1 MKTFKE
7 IREASDVSSS
17 HAQHML
23 GNDAEKRAHSAFMQK
38 KHGVKTTY
46 HGSDELKYHGPK
58 KNVKKA
64 LGTHYGGDHS
74 QAKDDHPHIYK
85 ENVKTADKKPEI
97 YTKPDGKKGT
107 RMVPVDRE
115 VIKQEKTL
123 EWLKSALARE
133 AKKVKP
139 RQDDMEE
146 AYEQTM
152 YCKKCGCERG
162 NPDPDCSCKMENASL
177 TDAQCYSEQSKCG
190 SLPKKEG
197 VKEDSDDFTVGRAR
211 KKKQFTHASIDHKGN
226 MVGFGRKPAGPS
238 HAAVGS
244 DGIAHGFANS
254 HSDAKDLARTRN
266 KRRPGSSRVVKLKHV
281 ELKKPLSYAQADKH
295 LGKSLKGHYHE
306 ATIQEAE
313 IPVGKTIFTKKPEPS
328 KKDQKTIK
336 KIQDLMKRA
345 NEDVDEAIKHTHAAV
360 DKKGLAIG
368 FASHERDAKD
378 MARRNN
384 GKVVKLKKPMS
395 DKKTDM
401 MINRPFKE
409 DVSEISKGMA
419 SRYIKKSQVSTADAA
434 KSVERGNI
442 DSKSPDRDI
451 AKAGKAQAKKGI
463 KTFINRNKG
472 TSTAVDK
479 LTGKAKVP
487 AKEGMAQGIAK
498 QKIARE
504 KEMDARRHDRM
515 MDRARMKDT
524 KKKNMSELSMSMKD
538 LTKTGLNKHASPDKD
553 KIRKGLDAL
562 KKAGNAKADAEAG
575 ERRKKFSELSNNTMG
590 QYVRKA
596 ADDAAKKGAAG
607 DTKKAQARVKGVS
620 KAMDKIDHNR
630 LFGRQG

>member
-1 MKTFKE
+1 MKTF
-7 IREASDVSSS
+7 D
-17 HAQHML
+17 QL
-23 GNDAEKRAHSAFMQK
+23 
-38 KHGVKTTY
+38 
-46 HGSDELKYHGPK
+46 L
-58 KNVKKA
+58 
-64 LGTHYGGDHS
+64 
-74 QAKDDHPHIYK
+74 
-85 ENVKTADKKPEI
+85 ENVKTADRKPEI

-107 RMVPVDRE
+107 RMVPVDKE
-115 VIKQEKTL
+115 VIKQEKNL
-123 EWLKSALARE
+123 EWLKAALAKE
-133 AKKVKP
+133 AAQTKP

-146 AYEQTM
+146 DVQELTIADVQKATAM
-152 YCKKCGCERG
+152 AKKRQEKEREAG
-162 NPDPDCSCKMENASL
+162 KKSVST
-177 TDAQCYSEQSKCG
+177 TDLSAR
-190 SLPKKEG
+190 LPKKEG
-197 VKEDSDDFTVGRAR
+197 YGGMVDPKKRAEI
-211 KKKQFTHASIDHKGN
+211 KKKVDANMAS
-226 MVGFGRKPAGPS
+226 
-238 HAAVGS
+238 
-244 DGIAHGFANS
+244 
-254 HSDAKDLARTRN
+254 
-266 KRRPGSSRVVKLKHV
+266 
-281 ELKKPLSYAQADKH
+281 LKKNNPNWKSKLSKP
-295 LGKSLKGHYHE
+295 KKE
-306 ATIQEAE
+306 ATIPDGQTAMTKT
-313 IPVGKTIFTKKPEPS
+313 PAMKDKDKKTMGKIA
-328 KKDQKTIK
+328 
-336 KIQDLMKRA
+336 DLMKRA
-345 NEDVDEAIKHTHAAV
+345 NEAIKHTHAAV

-378 MARRNN
+378 MARRHN

-487 AKEGMAQGIAK
+487 AKEGV
-498 QKIARE
+498 
-504 KEMDARRHDRM
+504 
-515 MDRARMKDT
+515 
-524 KKKNMSELSMSMKD
+524 NELSMSMKD

-562 KKAGNAKADAEAG
+562 KKAGNKKADAEAG
-575 ERRKKFSELSNNTMG
+575 ERRKKFSELSNNKMG

>member
-1 MKTFKE
+1 MKTF
-7 IREASDVSSS
+7 
-17 HAQHML
+17 
-23 GNDAEKRAHSAFMQK
+23 F
-38 KHGVKTTY
+38 
-46 HGSDELKYHGPK
+46 EL
-58 KNVKKA
+58 
-64 LGTHYGGDHS
+64 S
-74 QAKDDHPHIYK
+74 
-85 ENVKTADKKPEI
+85 ENVKSADKKPEQF
-97 YTKPDGKKGT
+97 TKPDGKKGT
-107 RMVPVDRE
+107 RMVPVDKE

-123 EWLKSALARE
+123 EWLKAALAKE

-162 NPDPDCSCKMENASL
+162 DPDPNCTCEMNNAEL

-190 SLPKKEG
+190 SRPKKEG
-197 VKEDSDDFTVGRAR
+197 VKE
-211 KKKQFTHASIDHKGN
+211 
-226 MVGFGRKPAGPS
+226 
-238 HAAVGS
+238 
-244 DGIAHGFANS
+244 
-254 HSDAKDLARTRN
+254 
-266 KRRPGSSRVVKLKHV
+266 
-281 ELKKPLSYAQADKH
+281 
-295 LGKSLKGHYHE
+295 
-306 ATIQEAE
+306 AE
-313 IPVGKTIFTKKPEPS
+313 IPHGKTIFTKKPEPS

-336 KIQDLMKRA
+336 KIQDLMRNA
-345 NEDVDEAIKHTHAAV
+345 NK
-360 DKKGLAIG
+360 IG
-368 FASHERDAKD
+368 NTSYR
-378 MARRNN
+378 
-384 GKVVKLKKPMS
+384 GK
-395 DKKTDM
+395 
-401 MINRPFKE
+401 KE

-487 AKEGMAQGIAK
+487 AKEGMAQGIVK
-498 QKIARE
+498 QKISRE
-504 KEMDARRHDRM
+504 KEMDAKRHDRM

-538 LTKTGLNKHASPDKD
+538 LTKTGLNKHASPDKN

-575 ERRKKFSELSNNTMG
+575 ERRKKFSELSNNKMG

-620 KAMDKIDHNR
+620 KAMDKMDTNR
-630 LFGRQG
+630 LFGRQ

>member
-7 IREASDVSSS
+7 LREASDVSSS

-23 GNDAEKRAHSAFMQK
+23 SNDAERRAHSAFMQK

-85 ENVKTADKKPEI
+85 ENVKTADRKPEI

-115 VIKQEKTL
+115 VIKQEKNL
-123 EWLKSALARE
+123 EWLKAALAKE
-133 AKKVKP
+133 AAQTKP

-146 AYEQTM
+146 DVQELTIADVQKATAM
-152 YCKKCGCERG
+152 AKKRQAKEREAG
-162 NPDPDCSCKMENASL
+162 KKSVST
-177 TDAQCYSEQSKCG
+177 TDLAAR
-190 SLPKKEG
+190 LPKK
-197 VKEDSDDFTVGRAR
+197 
-211 KKKQFTHASIDHKGN
+211 
-226 MVGFGRKPAGPS
+226 
-238 HAAVGS
+238 
-244 DGIAHGFANS
+244 
-254 HSDAKDLARTRN
+254 
-266 KRRPGSSRVVKLKHV
+266 
-281 ELKKPLSYAQADKH
+281 
-295 LGKSLKGHYHE
+295 
-306 ATIQEAE
+306 EAE

-345 NEDVDEAIKHTHAAV
+345 NEDV
-360 DKKGLAIG
+360 
-368 FASHERDAKD
+368 
-378 MARRNN
+378 N
-384 GKVVKLKKPMS
+384 
-395 DKKTDM
+395 
-401 MINRPFKE
+401 
-409 DVSEISKGMA
+409 EISKGMA

-451 AKAGKAQAKKGI
+451 AKAGKAQTRKGI

-487 AKEGMAQGIAK
+487 AKEGM
-498 QKIARE
+498 
-504 KEMDARRHDRM
+504 
-515 MDRARMKDT
+515 
-524 KKKNMSELSMSMKD
+524 NELSMSMKD
-538 LTKTGLNKHASPDKD
+538 LTKTGLNKAASPDKD

-562 KKAGNAKADAEAG
+562 KKAGNKKADAEAG
-575 ERRKKFSELSNNTMG
+575 ERRKKMSELSNNKMG

>member
-1 MKTFKE
+1 MKRF
-7 IREASDVSSS
+7 
-17 HAQHML
+17 L
-23 GNDAEKRAHSAFMQK
+23 
-38 KHGVKTTY
+38 
-46 HGSDELKYHGPK
+46 ELR
-58 KNVKKA
+58 
-64 LGTHYGGDHS
+64 
-74 QAKDDHPHIYK
+74 
-85 ENVKTADKKPEI
+85 ENVKTADRKPEI

-107 RMVPVDRE
+107 RMVPVDKE

-162 NPDPDCSCKMENASL
+162 NPDPECSCKMENASL
-177 TDAQCYSEQSKCG
+177 TDSQCYSEQSRCG
-190 SLPKKEG
+190 SMPKKEG
-197 VKEDSDDFTVGRAR
+197 VNELTIADVQKATAMAKKRQAKEREAG
-211 KKKQFTHASIDHKGN
+211 KKSVSTA
-226 MVGFGRKPAGPS
+226 
-238 HAAVGS
+238 
-244 DGIAHGFANS
+244 
-254 HSDAKDLARTRN
+254 DLAARL
-266 KRRPGSSRVVKLKHV
+266 P
-281 ELKKPLSYAQADKH
+281 KK
-295 LGKSLKGHYHE
+295 E
-306 ATIQEAE
+306 ATIPDGQTAMTKT
-313 IPVGKTIFTKKPEPS
+313 PAMKDKDRKTMGKIA
-328 KKDQKTIK
+328 
-336 KIQDLMKRA
+336 DLMKRA
-345 NEDVDEAIKHTHAAV
+345 NEAIKHTHAAV

-409 DVSEISKGMA
+409 DVNEISKGMA

-487 AKEGMAQGIAK
+487 AKEGMAQDVAK
-498 QKIARE
+498 QKIDQE
-504 KEMDARRHDRM
+504 KEMDAKRHDRM
-515 MDRARMKDT
+515 MDKARMKDT
-524 KKKNMSELSMSMKD
+524 KTKNMSELSMSMKA

-575 ERRKKFSELSNNTMG
+575 ERRKKFSELSNNKMG

>member
-1 MKTFKE
+1 MKRF
-7 IREASDVSSS
+7 
-17 HAQHML
+17 L
-23 GNDAEKRAHSAFMQK
+23 
-38 KHGVKTTY
+38 
-46 HGSDELKYHGPK
+46 ELR
-58 KNVKKA
+58 
-64 LGTHYGGDHS
+64 
-74 QAKDDHPHIYK
+74 
-85 ENVKTADKKPEI
+85 ENVKTADRKPEI

-162 NPDPDCSCKMENASL
+162 NPDPECSCKMENASL
-177 TDAQCYSEQSKCG
+177 TDSQCYSEQSRCG
-190 SLPKKEG
+190 SMPKKEG
-197 VKEDSDDFTVGRAR
+197 VNELTIADVQKATAMAKKRQAKEREAG
-211 KKKQFTHASIDHKGN
+211 KKSVSTT
-226 MVGFGRKPAGPS
+226 
-238 HAAVGS
+238 
-244 DGIAHGFANS
+244 
-254 HSDAKDLARTRN
+254 DLAARL
-266 KRRPGSSRVVKLKHV
+266 P
-281 ELKKPLSYAQADKH
+281 KK
-295 LGKSLKGHYHE
+295 E
-306 ATIQEAE
+306 ATIPDGQTAMTKT
-313 IPVGKTIFTKKPEPS
+313 PAMKDKDRKTMGKIA
-328 KKDQKTIK
+328 
-336 KIQDLMKRA
+336 DLMKRA
-345 NEDVDEAIKHTHAAV
+345 NEAIKHTHAAV

-395 DKKTDM
+395 HKKTDM
-401 MINRPFKE
+401 MINRPFNE
-409 DVSEISKGMA
+409 DVNEISKGMA

-524 KKKNMSELSMSMKD
+524 KKKNMSELSMSMKA

-575 ERRKKFSELSNNTMG
+575 ERRKKFSELSNNKMG

>member
-1 MKTFKE
+1 MPLK
-7 IREASDVSSS
+7 VSHGIKSWIDDFQQS
-17 HAQHML
+17 KDKRFD
-23 GNDAEKRAHSAFMQK
+23 GKSAEKRREMAIAAYM
-38 KHGVKTTY
+38 
-46 HGSDELKYHGPK
+46 
-58 KNVKKA
+58 A
-64 LGTHYGGDHS
+64 
-74 QAKDDHPHIYK
+74 AKREQK
-85 ENVKTADKKPEI
+85 ENVKTADKKPEM
-97 YTKPDGKKGT
+97 YTKPDGKRGT

-115 VIKQEKTL
+115 VVKQEKNL
-123 EWLKSALARE
+123 EWLKAALEAQAR
-133 AKKVKP
+133 KTKP

-146 AYEQTM
+146 NVQELTIADVQKATAM
-152 YCKKCGCERG
+152 AKKRQEKEREAG
-162 NPDPDCSCKMENASL
+162 KKSVSTADLA
-177 TDAQCYSEQSKCG
+177 AR
-190 SLPKKEG
+190 LPKKEG
-197 VKEDSDDFTVGRAR
+197 YGGMVDPKKRAEI
-211 KKKQFTHASIDHKGN
+211 KKKVDANMAS
-226 MVGFGRKPAGPS
+226 
-238 HAAVGS
+238 
-244 DGIAHGFANS
+244 
-254 HSDAKDLARTRN
+254 
-266 KRRPGSSRVVKLKHV
+266 
-281 ELKKPLSYAQADKH
+281 LKKNNPNWKSKLSKP
-295 LGKSLKGHYHE
+295 KKE
-306 ATIQEAE
+306 ATIPDGQTAMTKT
-313 IPVGKTIFTKKPEPS
+313 PAMKDKDKKTMGKIA
-328 KKDQKTIK
+328 
-336 KIQDLMKRA
+336 DLMKRA
-345 NEDVDEAIKHTHAAV
+345 NEAIKHTHAAV

-378 MARRNN
+378 MARRHN

-487 AKEGMAQGIAK
+487 AREGI
-498 QKIARE
+498 
-504 KEMDARRHDRM
+504 D
-515 MDRARMKDT
+515 
-524 KKKNMSELSMSMKD
+524 ELSMSMKD

-562 KKAGNAKADAEAG
+562 KKAGNKKADAEAG
-575 ERRKKFSELSNNTMG
+575 ERRKKFSELSNNKMG

>member
-1 MKTFKE
+1 MKTF
-7 IREASDVSSS
+7 
-17 HAQHML
+17 
-23 GNDAEKRAHSAFMQK
+23 F
-38 KHGVKTTY
+38 
-46 HGSDELKYHGPK
+46 EL
-58 KNVKKA
+58 
-64 LGTHYGGDHS
+64 S
-74 QAKDDHPHIYK
+74 
-85 ENVKTADKKPEI
+85 ENVKSADKKPEQF
-97 YTKPDGKKGT
+97 TKPDGKKGT
-107 RMVPVDRE
+107 RMVPVDKE

-123 EWLKSALARE
+123 EWLKAALAKE

-162 NPDPDCSCKMENASL
+162 DPDPNCTCEMNNAEL

-190 SLPKKEG
+190 SRPKKEG
-197 VKEDSDDFTVGRAR
+197 VNELTIADVQKATAMAKKRQAKEREAGKKSVSTTDLAAR
-211 KKKQFTHASIDHKGN
+211 MPKKENLGERMHTHAVVDKKG
-226 MVGFGRKPAGPS
+226 V
-238 HAAVGS
+238 
-244 DGIAHGFANS
+244 AHGFAPYKLRDGEHHIVKKSDGKTVGTADN
-254 HSDAKDLARTRN
+254 HNDAKTMMKRHAPGGTITSTR
-266 KRRPGSSRVVKLKHV
+266 SVKLK
-281 ELKKPLSYAQADKH
+281 KPMDRRAASKVM
-295 LGKSLKGHYHE
+295 GKSIQGQYHE
-306 ATIQEAE
+306 ATIPDGQTAMTKT
-313 IPVGKTIFTKKPEPS
+313 PAMKDKDRKTMGKIA
-328 KKDQKTIK
+328 
-336 KIQDLMKRA
+336 DLMKRA
-345 NEDVDEAIKHTHAAV
+345 NESNVD
-360 DKKGLAIG
+360 
-368 FASHERDAKD
+368 
-378 MARRNN
+378 
-384 GKVVKLKKPMS
+384 
-395 DKKTDM
+395 
-401 MINRPFKE
+401 
-409 DVSEISKGMA
+409 EISKGMA

-451 AKAGKAQAKKGI
+451 AKAGKAQAKRGI

-487 AKEGMAQGIAK
+487 AKEGMAQGIVK
-498 QKIARE
+498 QKISRE
-504 KEMDARRHDRM
+504 KEMDAQRHDRM

-538 LTKTGLNKHASPDKD
+538 LTKTGLNKAASPDKD

-575 ERRKKFSELSNNTMG
+575 ERRKKMSELSNNKMG

-620 KAMDKIDHNR
+620 KAMDKMDKNR

>member
-1 MKTFKE
+1 MKTF
-7 IREASDVSSS
+7 D
-17 HAQHML
+17 QL
-23 GNDAEKRAHSAFMQK
+23 
-38 KHGVKTTY
+38 
-46 HGSDELKYHGPK
+46 L
-58 KNVKKA
+58 
-64 LGTHYGGDHS
+64 
-74 QAKDDHPHIYK
+74 
-85 ENVKTADKKPEI
+85 ENVKTADRKPEI

-107 RMVPVDRE
+107 RMVPVDKE
-115 VIKQEKTL
+115 VIKQEKNL
-123 EWLKSALARE
+123 EWLKAALAKE
-133 AKKVKP
+133 AAQTKP

-146 AYEQTM
+146 DVQELTIADVQKATAM
-152 YCKKCGCERG
+152 AKKRQEKEREAG
-162 NPDPDCSCKMENASL
+162 KKSVST
-177 TDAQCYSEQSKCG
+177 TDLSAR
-190 SLPKKEG
+190 LPKKEG
-197 VKEDSDDFTVGRAR
+197 YGGMVDPKKRAEI
-211 KKKQFTHASIDHKGN
+211 KKKVDANMAS
-226 MVGFGRKPAGPS
+226 
-238 HAAVGS
+238 
-244 DGIAHGFANS
+244 
-254 HSDAKDLARTRN
+254 
-266 KRRPGSSRVVKLKHV
+266 
-281 ELKKPLSYAQADKH
+281 LKKNNPNWKSKLSKP
-295 LGKSLKGHYHE
+295 KKE
-306 ATIQEAE
+306 ATIPDGQTAMTKT
-313 IPVGKTIFTKKPEPS
+313 PAMKDKDKKTMGKIA
-328 KKDQKTIK
+328 
-336 KIQDLMKRA
+336 DLMKRA
-345 NEDVDEAIKHTHAAV
+345 NEAIKHTHAAV
-360 DKKGLAIG
+360 DKKGLTIG

-378 MARRNN
+378 MARRHN

-401 MINRPFKE
+401 MIKRPFKE

-487 AKEGMAQGIAK
+487 AREGI
-498 QKIARE
+498 
-504 KEMDARRHDRM
+504 D
-515 MDRARMKDT
+515 
-524 KKKNMSELSMSMKD
+524 ELSMSMKD

-562 KKAGNAKADAEAG
+562 KKAGNKKADAEAG
-575 ERRKKFSELSNNTMG
+575 ERRKKFSELSNNKMG

>member
-1 MKTFKE
+1 MKTFDQ
-7 IREASDVSSS
+7 IR
-17 HAQHML
+17 
-23 GNDAEKRAHSAFMQK
+23 
-38 KHGVKTTY
+38 
-46 HGSDELKYHGPK
+46 
-58 KNVKKA
+58 
-64 LGTHYGGDHS
+64 
-74 QAKDDHPHIYK
+74 
-85 ENVKTADKKPEI
+85 ENVKSADKKPEQ

-107 RMVPVDRE
+107 RMVPVDKE
-115 VIKQEKTL
+115 VIKQEKNL
-123 EWLKSALARE
+123 EWLKAALAKE
-133 AKKVKP
+133 AAQTKP

-146 AYEQTM
+146 
-152 YCKKCGCERG
+152 
-162 NPDPDCSCKMENASL
+162 D
-177 TDAQCYSEQSKCG
+177 
-190 SLPKKEG
+190 
-197 VKEDSDDFTVGRAR
+197 VKEDSDDPSVGRAR
-211 KKKQFTHASIDHKGN
+211 RKKQFTHAAVDHKGN
-226 MVGFGRKPAGPS
+226 AVGFGRKPGGVS
-238 HAAVGS
+238 HAAVHKNGV
-244 DGIAHGFANS
+244 AHGFANS
-254 HSDAKDLARTRN
+254 HSDAKDLVRRN
-266 KRRPGSSRVVKLKHV
+266 GGSVVKLKHV
-281 ELKKPLSYAQADKH
+281 ELKKPISFAKADKH

-306 ATIQEAE
+306 ATIPDGQTAM
-313 IPVGKTIFTKKPEPS
+313 TKKPQIS
-328 KKDQKTIK
+328 KKDKETVG
-336 KIQDLMKRA
+336 KIQALMKRA
-345 NEDVDEAIKHTHAAV
+345 NEDVNEAIKHTHAAV

-451 AKAGKAQAKKGI
+451 AKAGKAQAKRGI

-487 AKEGMAQGIAK
+487 AKEGM
-498 QKIARE
+498 
-504 KEMDARRHDRM
+504 
-515 MDRARMKDT
+515 
-524 KKKNMSELSMSMKD
+524 NELSMSMKD
-538 LTKTGLNKHASPDKD
+538 LTKTGLNKKASPDKD

-575 ERRKKFSELSNNTMG
+575 ERRKKFSELSNNKMG

>member
-1 MKTFKE
+1 MKTF
-7 IREASDVSSS
+7 D
-17 HAQHML
+17 QL
-23 GNDAEKRAHSAFMQK
+23 
-38 KHGVKTTY
+38 
-46 HGSDELKYHGPK
+46 L
-58 KNVKKA
+58 
-64 LGTHYGGDHS
+64 
-74 QAKDDHPHIYK
+74 
-85 ENVKTADKKPEI
+85 ENVKTADRKPEI

-107 RMVPVDRE
+107 RMVPVDKE
-115 VIKQEKTL
+115 VIKQEKNL
-123 EWLKSALARE
+123 EWLKAALAKE
-133 AKKVKP
+133 AAQTKP

-146 AYEQTM
+146 DVQELTIADVQKATAM
-152 YCKKCGCERG
+152 AKKRQEKEREAG
-162 NPDPDCSCKMENASL
+162 KKSVST
-177 TDAQCYSEQSKCG
+177 TDLSAR
-190 SLPKKEG
+190 LPKKEG
-197 VKEDSDDFTVGRAR
+197 YGGMVDPKKRAEI
-211 KKKQFTHASIDHKGN
+211 KKKVDANMAS
-226 MVGFGRKPAGPS
+226 
-238 HAAVGS
+238 
-244 DGIAHGFANS
+244 
-254 HSDAKDLARTRN
+254 
-266 KRRPGSSRVVKLKHV
+266 
-281 ELKKPLSYAQADKH
+281 LKKNNPNWKSKLSKP
-295 LGKSLKGHYHE
+295 KKE
-306 ATIQEAE
+306 ATIPDGQTAMTKT
-313 IPVGKTIFTKKPEPS
+313 PAMKDKDKKTMGKIA
-328 KKDQKTIK
+328 
-336 KIQDLMKRA
+336 DLMKRA
-345 NEDVDEAIKHTHAAV
+345 NEAIKHTHAAV

-378 MARRNN
+378 MARRHN

-487 AKEGMAQGIAK
+487 AREGI
-498 QKIARE
+498 
-504 KEMDARRHDRM
+504 D
-515 MDRARMKDT
+515 
-524 KKKNMSELSMSMKD
+524 ELSMSMKD

-562 KKAGNAKADAEAG
+562 KKAGNKKADAEAG
-575 ERRKKFSELSNNTMG
+575 ERRKKFSELSNNKMG

>member
-7 IREASDVSSS
+7 LR
-17 HAQHML
+17 
-23 GNDAEKRAHSAFMQK
+23 
-38 KHGVKTTY
+38 
-46 HGSDELKYHGPK
+46 
-58 KNVKKA
+58 
-64 LGTHYGGDHS
+64 
-74 QAKDDHPHIYK
+74 K
-85 ENVKTADKKPEI
+85 ENVKTADRKPEI
-97 YTKPDGKKGT
+97 YTKPDGKKGV
-107 RMVPVDRE
+107 RMVAVDRE
-115 VIKQEKTL
+115 VIKQEKNL
-123 EWLKSALARE
+123 EWLKAALAKE
-133 AKKVKP
+133 AAQTKP

-146 AYEQTM
+146 NVQELTIADVQKATAKA
-152 YCKKCGCERG
+152 KKRQEKEREAG
-162 NPDPDCSCKMENASL
+162 KKSVST
-177 TDAQCYSEQSKCG
+177 TDLAAR
-190 SLPKKEG
+190 LPK
-197 VKEDSDDFTVGRAR
+197 KEDSDDFTVGRAR
-211 KKKQFTHASIDHKGN
+211 NKKQFTHASIDHKGN
-226 MVGFGRKPAGPS
+226 MVGFGRKPGGTS
-238 HAAVGS
+238 HAAVGK

-254 HSDAKDLARTRN
+254 HSDASDLARTRN

-306 ATIQEAE
+306 ATIPDGQTAMTKT
-313 IPVGKTIFTKKPEPS
+313 PAMKDKDKKTMGKIA
-328 KKDQKTIK
+328 
-336 KIQDLMKRA
+336 DLMKRA
-345 NEDVDEAIKHTHAAV
+345 NEAIKHTHAAV

-378 MARRNN
+378 MARRHN
-384 GKVVKLKKPMS
+384 GKVVKLKRPMS

-401 MINRPFKE
+401 MINRPYKE

-487 AKEGMAQGIAK
+487 AREGV
-498 QKIARE
+498 
-504 KEMDARRHDRM
+504 D
-515 MDRARMKDT
+515 
-524 KKKNMSELSMSMKD
+524 ELSMSMKD

-562 KKAGNAKADAEAG
+562 KKAGNKKADAEAG
-575 ERRKKFSELSNNTMG
+575 ERRKKFSELSNYKMG

-596 ADDAAKKGAAG
+596 TDDAAKKGAAG

>member
-1 MKTFKE
+1 MKRF
-7 IREASDVSSS
+7 
-17 HAQHML
+17 L
-23 GNDAEKRAHSAFMQK
+23 
-38 KHGVKTTY
+38 
-46 HGSDELKYHGPK
+46 ELR
-58 KNVKKA
+58 
-64 LGTHYGGDHS
+64 
-74 QAKDDHPHIYK
+74 
-85 ENVKTADKKPEI
+85 ENVKTADRKPEI

-107 RMVPVDRE
+107 RMVPVDKE

-177 TDAQCYSEQSKCG
+177 TDSQCYSEQSRCG
-190 SLPKKEG
+190 SMPKKEG
-197 VKEDSDDFTVGRAR
+197 VNELTIADVQKATAMAKKRQEKEREAG
-211 KKKQFTHASIDHKGN
+211 KKSVSTA
-226 MVGFGRKPAGPS
+226 
-238 HAAVGS
+238 
-244 DGIAHGFANS
+244 
-254 HSDAKDLARTRN
+254 DLAARL
-266 KRRPGSSRVVKLKHV
+266 P
-281 ELKKPLSYAQADKH
+281 KK
-295 LGKSLKGHYHE
+295 E
-306 ATIQEAE
+306 ATIPDGQTAMTKT
-313 IPVGKTIFTKKPEPS
+313 PAMKDKDRKTMGKIA
-328 KKDQKTIK
+328 
-336 KIQDLMKRA
+336 DLMKRA
-345 NEDVDEAIKHTHAAV
+345 NEAIKHTHAAV

-409 DVSEISKGMA
+409 DVNEISKGMA

-487 AKEGMAQGIAK
+487 AKEGMAQGIVK
-498 QKIARE
+498 QKISRE
-504 KEMDARRHDRM
+504 KEMDAKRHDRM
-515 MDRARMKDT
+515 MDRARMKDA

-553 KIRKGLDAL
+553 RIRKGLDAL

-575 ERRKKFSELSNNTMG
+575 ERRKK
-590 QYVRKA
+590 
-596 ADDAAKKGAAG
+596 
-607 DTKKAQARVKGVS
+607 
-620 KAMDKIDHNR
+620 
-630 LFGRQG
+630 

>member
-1 MKTFKE
+1 MP
-7 IREASDVSSS
+7 
-17 HAQHML
+17 Q
-23 GNDAEKRAHSAFMQK
+23 SA
-38 KHGVKTTY
+38 
-46 HGSDELKYHGPK
+46 DR
-58 KNVKKA
+58 
-64 LGTHYGGDHS
+64 
-74 QAKDDHPHIYK
+74 
-85 ENVKTADKKPEI
+85 KPER
-97 YTKPDGKKGT
+97 YVGPDGKPKI

-115 VIKQEKTL
+115 VIKGEV
-123 EWLKSALARE
+123 
-133 AKKVKP
+133 KKYTP
-139 RQDDMEE
+139 PSQADID
-146 AYEQTM
+146 AD
-152 YCKKCGCERG
+152 KKKDR
-162 NPDPDCSCKMENASL
+162 K
-177 TDAQCYSEQSKCG
+177 AQRAAGIKRPSMTPG
-190 SLPKKEG
+190 SLKRRQYSGLLGKLKRESVNEISRSMTPMSKRFGKPIDPKKFDTYKKH
-197 VKEDSDDFTVGRAR
+197 VKKHNVDEPTVRFIDDNPNHMQAKRA
-211 KKKQFTHASIDHKGN
+211 
-226 MVGFGRKPAGPS
+226 M
-238 HAAVGS
+238 
-244 DGIAHGFANS
+244 
-254 HSDAKDLARTRN
+254 KDKHVAQA
-266 KRRPGSSRVVKLKHV
+266 VKLYKASHK
-281 ELKKPLSYAQADKH
+281 ESTN
-295 LGKSLKGHYHE
+295 E
-306 ATIQEAE
+306 A
-313 IPVGKTIFTKKPEPS
+313 V
-328 KKDQKTIK
+328 
-336 KIQDLMKRA
+336 
-345 NEDVDEAIKHTHAAV
+345 KHTHAAV

-498 QKIARE
+498 QKISRE

-538 LTKTGLNKHASPDKD
+538 LTKTGLNKAASPDKD

-575 ERRKKFSELSNNTMG
+575 ERRKKMSELSNNKMG

-620 KAMDKIDHNR
+620 KAMDKMDKNR